1 MPRHSH
7 RAGDFGPTASE
18 PQIRLLRAKLRGNQ
32 YQLGAVELATAV
44 VSRRYLKLI
53 RMRLTSRS
61 PTKPHLARLIARSA
75 GTQEEIEIAAT
86 VVRTLPAGRGVG
98 DFADLLGVAL
108 AVTAARL
115 FRREGT
121 EINPTSP
128 QIASSSL
135 LDPTVS
141 RAIRCISASRSSR
154 SELHFGVG
162 SWPMFLAP
170 VVTSRQRTGRIPFEE
185 EKMRRQFGD
194 AFDTYARKVRRA
206 DAHPRNL
213 Q

>member
-1 MPRHSH
+1 MPRAGYYGAFCAVPTKLHH
-7 RAGDFGPTASE
+7 RRQCPGTAIGRAISAPRPQSDRFGCCAQSCGA
-18 PQIRLLRAKLRGNQ
+18 ISINS
-32 YQLGAVELATAV
+32 GAVELATAV

-154 SELHFGVG
+154 SELHLGLVRGRCF
-162 SWPMFLAP
+162 WPR
-170 VVTSRQRTGRIPFEE
+170 S
-185 EKMRRQFGD
+185 
-194 AFDTYARKVRRA
+194 
-206 DAHPRNL
+206 
-213 Q
+213 